1 MFISLECPA
10 GLYGE
15 HCSNN
20 CGNCL
25 NNTNCH
31 HVNGTCSEGCEPGYQ
46 EHNCTEGKYLYRVN
60 LKKKNAF
67 ERNLLQ
73 SVQNTLF
80 QYQ

>member
-46 EHNCTEGKYLYRVN
+46 STTALRVN
-60 LKKKNAF
+60 ISI
-67 ERNLLQ
+67 E
-73 SVQNTLF
+73 
-80 QYQ
+80 

>member
-25 NNTNCH
+25 HNTNCH

-60 LKKKNAF
+60 LKKIAF